1 MKLIE
6 IIENTKP
13 ELPALLN
20 GIIMSKMIDQ
30 YTLTELND
38 IFNISSLTRESD
50 IYYNED
56 GSITY
61 GDYKTLYK
69 VIIERKDK
77 TPFNIFDIEP
87 ELSNT
92 INTLKFK
99 YNDISIKVKDGND
112 NIIDLKDKEVDLI
125 KLIIRIKQ

>member
-38 IFNISSLTRESD
+38 IFNIASLTRESD

-77 TPFNIFDIEP
+77 APFNIFDIEP